1 MGEVD
6 RLLGVVLAEQV
17 GRLALVAGRDELL
30 QPQLL
35 EVVGEVVEEVAHR
48 GGRSAVA
55 IDDLA
60 LEAALVVA
68 QLALDVRRI
77 SAPQARE
84 YADGTSRRMVLI
96 NGRQLAELMI
106 DHGVG
111 ITVEHSYEV
120 PRLDLDYF
128 VEDEDSV
135 PATPKPSQPTEHE

>member
-1 MGEVD
+1 
-6 RLLGVVLAEQV
+6 
-17 GRLALVAGRDELL
+17 
-30 QPQLL
+30 
-35 EVVGEVVEEVAHR
+35 VEEVAHR